1 MKKFISLY
9 VCMFLI
15 IPVFA
20 QTNFQNLSLEKA
32 LEKASDENKLVFV
45 DCYTSWCGPCK
56 IMAKEVL
63 PLKEVGDFLNER
75 FVCVKYDMEQGKGPE
90 IAKKYNVEAY
100 PTFLLLNVDGSLVNT
115 IVGMTSTGN
124 EFVYKV
130 KLALGDIS
138 TVKMDSLYAAGNRMT
153 RFVLSYLKALEAT
166 KQYEKA
172 KAVTTDLM
180 KSLGDGQKSYITYW
194 FLYENPEISPV
205 GSENIN
211 YLLSHVDNFR
221 KSVGVEPV
229 NAKLAAMFET
239 QLEDMIRGR
248 NKETDVAEVEVIEKN
263 MKACN
268 LPDKDYL
275 YDYVALLKGM
285 FLADTD
291 MAFAAIM
298 KIYPMMKEEKLS
310 YLYFRPITFL
320 KEKWNEQ
327 QKKDLVALSLSLSPK
342 VEKVVLQDGLKY
354 FAREIEKY

>member
-1 MKKFISLY
+1 MIFI
-9 VCMFLI
+9 
-15 IPVFA
+15 
-20 QTNFQNLSLEKA
+20 
-32 LEKASDENKLVFV
+32 
-45 DCYTSWCGPCK
+45 
-56 IMAKEVL
+56 
-63 PLKEVGDFLNER
+63 
-75 FVCVKYDMEQGKGPE
+75 
-90 IAKKYNVEAY
+90 
-100 PTFLLLNVDGSLVNT
+100 
-115 IVGMTSTGN
+115 IVGQVT
-124 EFVYKV
+124 
-130 KLALGDIS
+130 
-138 TVKMDSLYAAGNRMT
+138 LY
-153 RFVLSYLKALEAT
+153 FP
-166 KQYEKA
+166 
-172 KAVTTDLM
+172 
-180 KSLGDGQKSYITYW
+180 
-194 FLYENPEISPV
+194 LYENPEISPV

>member
-1 MKKFISLY
+1 MRINWYLWIVTLRGVGRVK
-9 VCMFLI
+9 
-15 IPVFA
+15 
-20 QTNFQNLSLEKA
+20 
-32 LEKASDENKLVFV
+32 
-45 DCYTSWCGPCK
+45 SWQ
-56 IMAKEVL
+56 KEVL

-221 KSVGVEPV
+221 KSVGV
-229 NAKLAAMFET
+229 
-239 QLEDMIRGR
+239 
-248 NKETDVAEVEVIEKN
+248 
-263 MKACN
+263 
-268 LPDKDYL
+268 
-275 YDYVALLKGM
+275 
-285 FLADTD
+285 
-291 MAFAAIM
+291 
-298 KIYPMMKEEKLS
+298 
-310 YLYFRPITFL
+310 
-320 KEKWNEQ
+320 
-327 QKKDLVALSLSLSPK
+327 SL
-342 VEKVVLQDGLKY
+342 
-354 FAREIEKY
+354 